1 MAGKRII
8 ITLSNDD
15 KLWVE
20 SYSKASKISVA
31 EALRQ
36 GLVILRRQEGDEAY
50 RRLVRKTGGLW
61 RQGDGLSYQQAIRS
75 EWEKS

>member
-8 ITLSNDD
+8 ITLSKND
-15 KLWVE
+15 KIWIE
-20 SYSKASKISVA
+20 SYSKAYKISVA

-36 GLVILRRQEGDEAY
+36 GLTILRRQEGQVAY
-50 RRLVRKTGGLW
+50 HRLVEKTRGIWRK
-61 RQGDGLSYQQAIRS
+61 GDGLSYQQAMRS